1 MPKREWRKWDSGVS
15 PEEARRAMRRWIE
28 EPLTWARQVMPEGF
42 DPWSGQ
48 VALWGAYGELLR
60 AKLKRLQGAVLTEAE
75 QAVVDR
81 MGISVMAG
89 QGLGKERS
97 VVGIALHYLWCLQ
110 AYEPKV
116 VCTAPAGST
125 LTSTLWP
132 EFGKVIKGSSVLSQ
146 WFEKQA
152 DRIFLKNDEQRGGHV
167 WIRPRTIQKYGDREE
182 QAVVLGGIHATG
194 VLYIA
199 TEASEV
205 PEAVFDPLQGGL
217 TDPLS
222 MIILIFNPTRTTGF
236 AAESQAKARKYWTCL
251 QWSGR
256 QLKAEKAAAPGRF
269 AWYNERAQDILIE
282 KYGDDSDFVRVRVD
296 GLPPRQ
302 STDVLIPYEAVSQA
316 RTREVTIT
324 EMDPVCV
331 FVDVGGEGEDPTVLT
346 VVRGN
351 MVVRQE
357 MWRES
362 SSVRLGEMIA
372 GRVSE
377 WLAQLPREVEYAVGV
392 DANGIGWG
400 VYCHLR
406 DVQRVRALYP
416 IMTTETP
423 RNPER
428 YHRLRDQ
435 MWWELRE
442 AFVEQGTISL
452 LSLQGDRYD
461 ELCGELTSVRW
472 AEVAGKI
479 KIQGKG
485 HWSSGIPGVDPLGF
499 SPNHADSLCG
509 AWYLRTHCLPRV
521 PLAERRQRRW
531 RRRMVSFKAI

>member
-1 MPKREWRKWDSGVS
+1 MPKRNWRAWEPGVS
-15 PEEARRAMRRWIE
+15 PDEARAAMRRWIE
-28 EPLTWARQVMPEGF
+28 EPLSWARQVMPEGF

-48 VALWGAYGELLR
+48 VALWEAYGELLR
-60 AKLKRLQGAVLTEAE
+60 AKLKRLQGGTLSEEE
-75 QAVVDR
+75 QRVADR

-97 VVGIALHYLWCLQ
+97 VVGIALHYVWCLQ

-132 EFGKVIKGSSVLSQ
+132 EFGKVIKGSPILST

-152 DRIFLKNDEQRGGHV
+152 DRIYLMDDPHRGGHV
-167 WIRPRTIQKYGDREE
+167 WIRPRTIQKYGDRDE

-222 MIILIFNPTRTTGF
+222 MILLIFNPTRTTGF
-236 AAESQAKARKYWTCL
+236 AAESQGKARKYWTCL
-251 QWSGR
+251 HWSGR
-256 QLKAEKAAAPGRF
+256 QLAAEKAAAPKRF
-269 AWYNERAQDILIE
+269 AWYNERAQEVLIE
-282 KYGDDSDFVRVRVD
+282 KYGADSDFVRVRVD

-302 STDVLIPYEAVSQA
+302 STDLLIPYEAVSAA
-316 RTREVTIT
+316 RARVFELK
-324 EMDPVCV
+324 EQDPVCV
-331 FVDVGGEGEDPTVLT
+331 FADIGGEGEDPTVVT
-346 VVRGN
+346 VMRGAT
-351 MVVRQE
+351 VVRQE
-357 MWRES
+357 VWRES
-362 SSVRLGEMIA
+362 SSVRLGELIA

-377 WLAQLPREVEYAVGV
+377 WLASLARDVEYAVGI

-406 DVQRVRALYP
+406 DIQRVRSLYP
-416 IMTTETP
+416 VVNSETP
-423 RNPER
+423 RMPER

-442 AFVEQGTISL
+442 AFVERGAISL
-452 LSLQGDRYD
+452 LGLQPDRYD
-461 ELCGELTSVRW
+461 DLCGELTAVRW
-472 AEVAGKI
+472 AEVGGKI
-479 KIQGKG
+479 KVQGKG
-485 HWSSGIPGVDPLGF
+485 HVSSGIPGVNPLGF

-509 AWYLRTHCLPRV
+509 AWYLLTHCISRV
-521 PLAERRQRRW
+521 PLATRRNRRW
-531 RRRMVSFKAI
+531 HRSLVSFKAW